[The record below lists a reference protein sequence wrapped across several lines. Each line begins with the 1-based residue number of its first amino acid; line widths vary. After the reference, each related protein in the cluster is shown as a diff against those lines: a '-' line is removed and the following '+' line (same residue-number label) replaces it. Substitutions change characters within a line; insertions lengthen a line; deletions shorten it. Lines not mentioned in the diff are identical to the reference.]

1 MSVDGQE
8 ILALH
13 ELGYR
18 FADSIEGLSC
28 LQVQVLFEALRCR
41 NERIRESLETQS
53 ESTREVRPLDELV
66 HVLPHAAAESSPSKD
81 ESAAE
86 NVEKEVSKVKRCQDT
101 A

>member
-53 ESTREVRPLDELV
+53 HLAFLGVWNSEIFAAITGLV
-66 HVLPHAAAESSPSKD
+66 GTVTGIIIGAK
-81 ESAAE
+81 
-86 NVEKEVSKVKRCQDT
+86 K
-101 A
+101 